1 MFFNFQN
8 DSDHPKKPDKG
19 AISVEPISWEDLH
32 IFFEEYAQK
41 TIRERKGDHPK
52 KPDQKGHPKK
62 PDQKGIST
70 EPWNFLEEYAQKD
83 MKERKEKEMASMK
96 DISLT
101 VA

>member
-8 DSDHPKKPDKG
+8 DSDHPKNSDKG
-19 AISVEPISWEDLH
+19 ANSVEPISWEELFS
-32 IFFEEYAQK
+32 FFEHNAQK
-41 TIRERKGDHPK
+41 TIRERKGVHPK
-52 KPDQKGHPKK
+52 KPDQKGK
-62 PDQKGIST
+62 ST
-70 EPWNFLEEYAQKD
+70 ELWNFLEEYAQKD